1 MSMIPRYTDGPMAT
15 YEDADGAGH
24 AVELEYIGDVLR
36 FQDVDPL
43 TVEEHRHK
51 WWCELHMPGYL
62 DRTGWEGPFD
72 TLDEARRHVEEFW
85 EVDADT
91 GGPLEAAPLVIRT
104 DDEDEPTVLYGGVLQ
119 VLFDGDDMI
128 YRWTKRDRVIEF
140 TDEDVEDDPEGR
152 VEATRRKWLA
162 GVQWYPLDV
171 SGFFRTL
178 EITRGMYEALKKVL
192 DYPAQVSNK
201 VAYRVARYAG
211 EDLNRDLW
219 VYQHDDHWWILSSA
233 SVEPR
238 WE

>member
-1 MSMIPRYTDGPMAT
+1 MAMIPRYTNVPMAT

-24 AVELEYIGDVLR
+24 AVELEYISDVLR

-43 TVEEHRHK
+43 TVEEHHHK

-72 TLDEARRHVEEFW
+72 SLDAARRHVEEFW

-104 DDEDEPTVLYGGVLQ
+104 DDADDQQILYGGVLQ

-140 TDEDVEDDPEGR
+140 FDKDVEDDPGGR
-152 VEATRRKWLA
+152 VEGIKRQWLL
-162 GVQWYPLDV
+162 GVQEYPLDV
-171 SGFFRTL
+171 PGFIRRM
-178 EITRGMYEALKKVL
+178 EITQGMYWTLLMEHYGPVET
-192 DYPAQVSNK
+192 NK
-201 VAYRVARYAG
+201 IGFRVARYAG
-211 EDLNRDLW
+211 PYLDRDLW
-219 VYQHDDHWWILSSA
+219 VYQHDDHWWILSSP
-233 SVEPR
+233 SVCPG